1 MSNISFKEFQEK
13 TFDRAKE
20 VAKHA
25 DLSGWV
31 QNSFERMLQEG
42 DITKEEIAKSANT
55 FIDEYDNL
63 LVALSEVKTC
73 IETTLEFILYAPR
86 FIFLC
91 YCLKCVQHIF
101 KTLSFL
107 SVHDRNLAS

>member
-1 MSNISFKEFQEK
+1 MKDISLKEFQEK
-13 TFDRAKE
+13 TFDRAKD
-20 VAKHA
+20 VAKQA

-31 QNSFERMLQEG
+31 QNSFEKMLQEG

-73 IETTLEFILYAPR
+73 ILTTINHYSR
-86 FIFLC
+86 
-91 YCLKCVQHIF
+91 
-101 KTLSFL
+101 
-107 SVHDRNLAS
+107 